1 MNLYVMIKKGVR
13 MRISEIVSN
22 DKIKELLNKFYGY
35 FNTGYDFEEFLKPFL
50 ENLGLSEVAVTKKTG
65 DGGIDLFAVRKGIDE
80 IAGADYVKYRIQAKR
95 YSPSIT
101 VTPEK
106 IDALRGNLQ
115 YNEKGLFI
123 TTGKVT
129 DKAKEQAVMKDPY
142 KPVYVIDGTDLIRV
156 CIDKQIGFTYIP
168 QFSSE
173 ALDEFTNKTQISIT
187 SINSSNVDYVDKLIT
202 KNDIR
207 CTILSIPRYIVEK
220 IKNNTLKKKIDV
232 IVNGCQ
238 YKLTFVPIRNYLYC
252 GTEFFEKYKLK
263 NNDGSVVE
271 KFAKWSIDNNE
282 TINII
287 IN

>member
-1 MNLYVMIKKGVR
+1 
-13 MRISEIVSN
+13 MRISEIVLE

-35 FNTGYDFEEFLKPFL
+35 FKSGYDFEEFLKPFL
-50 ENLGLSEVAVTKKTG
+50 ESLGLSEVAITKKSG
-65 DGGIDLFAVRKGIDE
+65 DGGIDLFAIRKGIDE

-123 TTGKVT
+123 TTGKVS
-129 DKAKEQAVMKDPY
+129 DKAKERAVIKDPY
-142 KPVYVIDGTDLIRV
+142 KPIYVIDGMDLIRV
-156 CIDKQIGFTYIP
+156 CIDKQIGFAYIP

-173 ALDEFTNKTQISIT
+173 ALDEFTNKKQIGIT
-187 SINSSNVDYVDKLIT
+187 NLTSSSVDSVDKLIT

-220 IKNNTLKKKIDV
+220 IKNNTIKKK
-232 IVNGCQ
+232 VNVKVNDHQ

-252 GTEFFEKYKLK
+252 GNEFFKKYKLK

-271 KFAKWSIDNNE
+271 KVAKWSIDDNE
-282 TINII
+282 TISIL